1 MSDNAQ
7 SETTPAR
14 GAARGSAA
22 EFFVVNL
29 SHSNRE
35 HHYITF
41 WRPDDKG
48 YAYPLSWSGRYE
60 RARILESLDYYNGGE
75 NIAVRCEVVEQLA
88 VAPAPGMID
97 GDAGPVVP
105 NRKECWDVLLANKIA
120 ETKYKPKPMFRRAQ
134 RTGTR
139 TSR

>member
-1 MSDNAQ
+1 MSDNAP
-7 SETTPAR
+7 SKTTPAR
-14 GAARGSAA
+14 EAA

-29 SHSNRE
+29 SHGNRE

-48 YAYPLSWSGRYE
+48 YAFPLSWSGRYE

-75 NIAVRCEVVEQLA
+75 NIAVPCEIVEQLA
-88 VAPAPGMID
+88 IAPAPGMID

-105 NRKECWDVLLANKIA
+105 NRKEFWDVLLANKIA
-120 ETKYKPKPMFRRAQ
+120 GTRYKPKPLYRRAR

-139 TSR
+139 NA